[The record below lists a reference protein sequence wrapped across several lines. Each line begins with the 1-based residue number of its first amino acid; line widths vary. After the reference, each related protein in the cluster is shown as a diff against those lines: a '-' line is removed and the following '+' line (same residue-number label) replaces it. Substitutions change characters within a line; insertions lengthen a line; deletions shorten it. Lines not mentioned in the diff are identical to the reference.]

1 MRQPAQS
8 LDREAGSQI
17 LDDVVNQITEKL
29 QTGDPFDLE
38 TYVREYPELED
49 QLRKL
54 LPGIQMLADLG
65 HSPTD
70 TPSSKGPDTGVS
82 REPVRGT
89 LGDYRILREVGRGG
103 MGVVYEAEQVS
114 LGRKVALKVLPFAAM
129 LDQKQLQRFQNEA
142 RAAASLRHPNIV
154 QVHFVGCER
163 AVHFYAMDYIEG
175 QTLAELIRH
184 LRGLEGPD
192 GEVAQHAGKAV
203 SKLAD
208 SLTSGR
214 FYPPEASSDPNAPTA
229 AYTQARTPGG
239 EADTARV
246 PQAAIST
253 ERSTKSPAYFRSI
266 AEIGVQVAEALDH
279 AHQNGVVHRDV
290 KPSNVMLDNGGK
302 PWVTDFG
309 LARIETDA
317 TLTVSGDLLGTV
329 RYMSPEQ
336 ALAKRIVVDHRTDIY
351 SLGATLYE
359 MLTLQPVFSGQD
371 RQELLRQI
379 AFEEPKSPRKLNK
392 AIPAELEIIVLKAMA
407 KNPAERYDTAQ
418 ELADDLRRFLE
429 DRPIRARRPTLVQR
443 AAKWSRR
450 HKPIVWS
457 AAMSTFLLLVAGL
470 VGLGIGNMIITRERD
485 EKDAALQEKTRA
497 LAERDKAYTS
507 AEAERRRA
515 EGNLDLALAAMDA
528 VYLDAIGRDKLL
540 GDPVARPDELESPKL
555 DERSSLRDL
564 ERGQPPLTDLEREL
578 LKRGLDFYDQFAQEN
593 ADASRAFVQTAQA
606 YYRVGLLQAAL
617 GDHTASESAYRAAIE
632 RFERLTQEDPNN
644 VAYLLQL
651 AEAHSGL
658 AGTLPDW
665 SDAKIA
671 WRDAVVAASRAI
683 EVASTDVN
691 LYERRAHYYYAM
703 RNYEQAQA
711 DVATAVRL
719 APGDVRMVKWAWPI
733 LMMAEQ
739 STDFDTAE
747 GMIEAAIQ
755 AAPANAQLRKLHADI
770 ARRTGRLS
778 LAEERY
784 REALR
789 LAPEN
794 VEMLYWRA
802 VCRISAGKR
811 DEAAVDIALADRL
824 WEKSPK
830 PWYPRARA
838 HGAFG
843 DYDAAIQAWDEL
855 LKTQPHSKE
864 AYCFKGQIYV
874 AQQNHPM
881 TVAMLTKA
889 FELGTDGYHL
899 YKRRAL
905 AYFHLR
911 QFHEALSDLQTA
923 LKRNPTDTSTLCWIS
938 PALVAQCPDESFRKG
953 ILELAA
959 KAVDNSPNPARA
971 LNDRAALYLGLGE
984 WKKGQADLE
993 KAIESETANHN
1004 AHYQQAVLCL
1014 ILNEVP
1020 KHRDACAAM
1029 VAKFGQSDDPT
1040 AANFVAWACALAPDA
1055 VDDYATVLAFATK
1068 AVEAQPDSDQ
1078 FLNTLGA
1085 ILYRA
1090 GRHDEAIERLTEL
1103 DRRRE
1108 TADGA
1113 VQSSPAYTWYFLAMA
1128 HQKAGNVEQAREYL
1142 NKANQ
1147 RTDEEFA
1154 DKEKPPAWNRR
1165 ATLELLRKEA
1175 EALLGTDDQKSTNSD
1190 QKPEGQEK

>member
-38 TYVREYPELED
+38 AYVGEYPELED

-65 HSPTD
+65 HSPPD
-70 TPSSKGPDTGVS
+70 TPSSKDPDTGAS
-82 REPVRGT
+82 SEPVRGT
-89 LGDYRILREVGRGG
+89 LGDYRIIREVGRGG

-175 QTLAELIRH
+175 QTLADLIRH

-203 SKLAD
+203 SDLAN

-214 FYPPEASSDPNAPTA
+214 FASPNACSDPNAPTA
-229 AYTQARTPGG
+229 AYTHARTPGG
-239 EADTARV
+239 TAETKRT

-279 AHQNGVVHRDV
+279 AHEHGVVHRDV
-290 KPSNVMLDNGGK
+290 KPSNVILDNSGK

-317 TLTVSGDLLGTV
+317 TLTVTGDLLGTV

-379 AFEEPKSPRKLNK
+379 AFEEPITPRKLNK
-392 AIPAELEIIVLKAMA
+392 AIPEELEIIVLKAMA

-450 HKPIVWS
+450 HKPVVCS
-457 AAMSTFLLLVAGL
+457 AAVSTFLLLVVGL
-470 VGLGIGNMIITRERD
+470 VGLGIGNMIITKERD
-485 EKDAALQEKTRA
+485 EKGAALEEKTNA
-497 LAERDKAYTS
+497 LEERDKAYTS

-515 EGNLDLALAAMDA
+515 EGNLDLALAALDA

-540 GDPVARPDELESPKL
+540 GEPVAQPEGAERYESE
-555 DERSSLRDL
+555 ERL
-564 ERGQPPLTDLEREL
+564 PLTELEREL
-578 LKRGLDFYDQFAQEN
+578 LKRGLDFYDQFAQKN
-593 ADASRAFVQTAQA
+593 AATPRAAVQTAQA
-606 YYRVGLLQAAL
+606 CYRVGLLQAAL
-617 GDHTASESAYRAAIE
+617 GDHTAAESAYRDAIE

-651 AEAHSGL
+651 AEAHNGL

-691 LYERRAHYYYAM
+691 LYARRAHYHYAM
-703 RNYEQAQA
+703 RDYEQAQA

-719 APGDVRMVKWAWPI
+719 APGDVRIAKWAWPI

-739 STDFDTAE
+739 SNDFDTAE

-755 AAPANAQLRKLHADI
+755 AAPADAQLRGLYADI

-794 VEMLYWRA
+794 VGMLYWRA

-843 DYDAAIQAWDEL
+843 DCDAAIQAWDEL
-855 LKTQPHSKE
+855 LKTQPHLKE
-864 AYCFKGQIYV
+864 AYCFKGQIY
-874 AQQNHPM
+874 ARQENHPM

-923 LKRNPTDTSTLCWIS
+923 LKLNPTDTSTLGWI
-938 PALVAQCPDESFRKG
+938 PTALVAKCPDQPFRKG
-953 ILELAA
+953 LLELAA
-959 KAVDNSPNPARA
+959 KAVENSLNPARA
-971 LNDRAALYLGLGE
+971 LNDRTALYLGLGE
-984 WKKGQADLE
+984 WEKGQADVE
-993 KAIESETANHN
+993 KAIESETANHYI
-1004 AHYQQAVLCL
+1004 HYQHALLCL
-1014 ILNEVP
+1014 SLNEAP
-1020 KHRDACAAM
+1020 KYRDACADM
-1029 VAKFGQSDDPT
+1029 VRKFGETDDPM
-1040 AANFVAWACALAPDA
+1040 AANFVAWTCALAPDA
-1055 VDDYATVLAFATK
+1055 IDDYEPVLACATK
-1068 AVEAQPDSDQ
+1068 AIEARPDSDQ

-1103 DRRRE
+1103 DHRRE
-1108 TADGA
+1108 TEDGA
-1113 VQSSPAYTWYFLAMA
+1113 VQSSPAYSWYFLAMA
-1128 HQKAGNVEQAREYL
+1128 HQKAGNAEQAREYL

-1147 RTDEEFA
+1147 STDEEFA
-1154 DKEKPPAWNRR
+1154 DKEKPPAWNRQ

-1175 EALLGTDDQKSTNSD
+1175 EALLGTDEPKSVKNDQKS
-1190 QKPEGQEK
+1190 EGKEK